1 MGKSRVRSSLHPRH
15 SARLAAFRIIFE
27 IDQGGQPPERV
38 LQARLLEDLESGDLR
53 PDQSDFV
60 VRLVRGVAQ
69 HIEQIDR
76 LIELYAP
83 SRPLEEI
90 AATERAILRLAI
102 FELCFDNES
111 PLPVVIDEA
120 VELVKV
126 FGGEH
131 SGRFVNG
138 VLGTIAVGLGSS
150 RIGESTDE

>member
-1 MGKSRVRSSLHPRH
+1 MGKSATRFSLHPRH

-27 IDQGGQPPERV
+27 IDQGGQPPDRV

-53 PDQSDFV
+53 PDQSNFV
-60 VRLVRGVAQ
+60 ARLVQGVAG
-69 HIEQIDR
+69 HIEEIDH
-76 LIELYAP
+76 LIELNAP

-90 AATERAILRLAI
+90 AATERAVLRLAI

-120 VELVKV
+120 VELVKT
-126 FGGEH
+126 FGSEH

-138 VLGTIAVGLGSS
+138 VLGTIATGLD
-150 RIGESTDE
+150 RRVGESTNE